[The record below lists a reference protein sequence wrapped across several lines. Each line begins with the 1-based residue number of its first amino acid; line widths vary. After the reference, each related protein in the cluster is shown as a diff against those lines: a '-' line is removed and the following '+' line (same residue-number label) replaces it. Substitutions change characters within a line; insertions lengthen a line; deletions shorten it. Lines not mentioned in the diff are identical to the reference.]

1 MPHKNRRVNLLELQR
16 LFEQNLPGKEIAR
29 IMSVSPPAISRNLR
43 ALKMARNQDIV
54 LKTAEK
60 INTNRLNAMA
70 RLTRAAE
77 LIEKEMEHI
86 QTSLSNAEGAERK
99 ELAQSQLAWIAEE
112 RKQITALV
120 DVAKAFYSIED
131 IREFSRTVLQVLG
144 EVNKEIRDEVIKR
157 LRAARSA
164 RTVLGADG
172 FGI

>member
-1 MPHKNRRVNLLELQR
+1 MHKNRRVQPLELQK
-16 LFEQNLPGKEIAR
+16 LLDLGLSGKEMATR
-29 IMSVSPPAISRNLR
+29 LGVSPACVSRNLKSLGMGR
-43 ALKMARNQDIV
+43 SQDIV
-54 LKTAEK
+54 LRAAAK

-77 LIEKEMEHI
+77 LIEKELESI
-86 QTSLSNAEGAERK
+86 QASLKKAEGAERK
-99 ELAQSQLAWIAEE
+99 DLAQSQLSWIAEE

-131 IREFSRTVLQVLG
+131 VKEFSRIVLQVLG
-144 EVNKEIRDEVIKR
+144 EASKELRDEVIKR
-157 LRAARSA
+157 LREARST